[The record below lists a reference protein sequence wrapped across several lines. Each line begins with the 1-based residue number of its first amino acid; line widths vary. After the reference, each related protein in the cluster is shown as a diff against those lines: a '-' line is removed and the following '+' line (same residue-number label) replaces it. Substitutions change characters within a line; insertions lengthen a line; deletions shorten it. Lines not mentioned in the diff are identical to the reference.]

1 MIWNNLYNYQQES
14 IKKLLNHPK
23 SILGL
28 EAGLGKTI
36 TSLAWLE
43 IMNNNLPISCNW
55 ILCAKSKIKE
65 WEEDC
70 AKWNLNTITLNK
82 STIKNSELIQKNPNT
97 IYIVGYHAFAN
108 LYKSGNIPQTLNQLM
123 IFDESQRLNGDNSNI
138 SKSVI
143 NLCKDRLPY
152 VMLLSGTLHSTGYH
166 DLANQCTIL
175 DIVRDKYHFENKYL
189 IMENREFN
197 GIKTKIL
204 SGYKNIDNL
213 ILELNNKGSLITSK
227 DIYLPQRTR
236 IEEFIEVTKSPEY
249 DILNK
254 HQVIDF
260 YMAPNAGTKFQ
271 GLRMLCSNFISKD
284 KEKVHY
290 EPHKKQALK
299 RVLSD
304 SNNNKKRFLIFYN
317 WNEELAQIEDICAE
331 LNRPLSYINGSKH
344 NRDNFY
350 KNENGII
357 AIQYQSGS
365 EGVDG
370 LQIANRVIYYSPT
383 LSGGL
388 FEQSQ
393 KRIDR
398 IGQQENEVYYY
409 YLRTPNTIEEDIYK
423 NLTKY
428 KSYTQKIWENKN

>member
-1 MIWNNLYNYQQES
+1 MIWDNLYDYQQDAL
-14 IKKLLNHPK
+14 KKVIHHPK

-43 IMNNNLPISCNW
+43 IMNNDLPISCNW
-55 ILCAKSKIKE
+55 ILCSKSKIKE

-70 AKWNLNTITLNK
+70 AKWNLDTITLNK
-82 STIKNSELIQKNPNT
+82 STIKNNELVHANPNT
-97 IYIVGYHAFAN
+97 TYIIGYHAFAN
-108 LYKSGNIPQTLNQLM
+108 LYKSGNIPQTMNQLM

-166 DLANQCTIL
+166 DLANQCVIL
-175 DIVRDKYHFENKYL
+175 DIVRNKYHFESKYL
-189 IMENREFN
+189 IMDTREFN
-197 GIKTKIL
+197 GIKTKVL
-204 SGYKNIDNL
+204 SGYKNIDHL
-213 ILELNNKGSLITSK
+213 VSELNAKGSLITSK
-227 DIYLPQRTR
+227 DINLKQRTR
-236 IEEFIEVTKSPEY
+236 IEEFVDVDKSQEY
-249 DILNK
+249 DVLNK

-284 KEKVHY
+284 KEKVQY
-290 EPHKKQALK
+290 TLHKKHALK
-299 RVLSD
+299 RILND
-304 SNNNKKRFLIFYN
+304 SKLQNDRLLIFYN
-317 WNEELAQIEDICAE
+317 WNEELAQIEDICVE

-370 LQIANRVIYYSPT
+370 LQIANKVIYYSPT

-393 KRIDR
+393 KRVDR
-398 IGQQENEVYYY
+398 IGQAKDEVYYY
-409 YLRTPNTIEEDIYK
+409 YLRTLNTIEEDIYK